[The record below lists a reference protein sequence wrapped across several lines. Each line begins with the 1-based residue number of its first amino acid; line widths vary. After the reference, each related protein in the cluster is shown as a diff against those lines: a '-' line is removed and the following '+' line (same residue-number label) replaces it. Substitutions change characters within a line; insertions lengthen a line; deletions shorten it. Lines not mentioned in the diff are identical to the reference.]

1 MPSVSICVKV
11 KSKKWTT
18 NDCEEEEGE
27 EEEAQAGKD
36 GKISMG
42 SFPAKKM
49 LWCFVSRIIHKNLDA
64 MQAMMPS
71 VYPLARKKKNHLNLM
86 CINLL
91 RKSSSSN
98 YNLGKHMC
106 IYIFCPRQEECTD
119 YYFLKSEDRRRMKSL
134 CAVIDRPFFSILL
147 RLYLFVLFEK
157 YVLKFLKPLMQKRK
171 IHHVGMSVVLIQ
183 IPLQHFCADFIE
195 PSKLQLSLFPVSDF
209 LRNKLS

>member
-1 MPSVSICVKV
+1 
-11 KSKKWTT
+11 
-18 NDCEEEEGE
+18 
-27 EEEAQAGKD
+27 
-36 GKISMG
+36 
-42 SFPAKKM
+42 
-49 LWCFVSRIIHKNLDA
+49 

-91 RKSSSSN
+91 RKSSSSY
-98 YNLGKHMC
+98 YNLDKHMC

-119 YYFLKSEDRRRMKSL
+119 YYFLKSEDGRRMKSL
-134 CAVIDRPFFSILL
+134 CEVIDRPFFLFCFACI
-147 RLYLFVLFEK
+147 YLFVLFK
-157 YVLKFLKPLMQKRK
+157 KCVLKFLKPLMQKRK